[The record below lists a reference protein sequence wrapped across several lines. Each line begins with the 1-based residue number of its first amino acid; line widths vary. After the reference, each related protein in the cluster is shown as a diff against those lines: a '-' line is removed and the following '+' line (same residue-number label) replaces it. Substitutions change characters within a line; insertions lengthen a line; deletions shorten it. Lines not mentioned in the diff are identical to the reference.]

1 MRELTDREK
10 AIVMA
15 YTGVAMLKGEK
26 FNIFHQ
32 YIEEKLGR
40 PVYTHELPYLED
52 NIMAA
57 AHDDFMKLCE
67 EDGGTKN
74 EK

>member
-1 MRELTDREK
+1 MTDREK

-26 FNIFHQ
+26 LNIFYK

-57 AHDDFMKLCE
+57 SHDDFMKLCE
-67 EDGGTKN
+67 EDGGTEN